1 MNIARCTVL
10 FCTFCCMWNTAVAQS
25 EASDYARIGHAGFLS
40 SVVTDYQC
48 VGINPANLGFIP
60 RRDVYAY
67 STPVTSGSEHSRKTF
82 AASLGEGGVSIR
94 SDALSKS
101 GMIDILLQRG
111 SAVKFTEADKLEA
124 ARAFAGKGLRFNVDV
139 MPFGFAYQHE
149 SIGGFALSVRE
160 RINGTF
166 VLNEQAAKLMFQGRH
181 SDYFDSTALNWRGDT
196 IGYARNPQK
205 FSKLFDGTILSMS
218 WLREFSL
225 SYGIRVFNDSCTSL
239 YVGVTPK
246 FLQSYAYLEARVAAG
261 DLLAQSALSPYFA
274 INYGKATTPSAI
286 AGTALVPIGQ
296 GYGLDAGIT
305 LKYAD
310 WTFSGSI
317 IDIGTITYNG
327 NVFAAG
333 DTVLNGL
340 GSEGFDSYN
349 LFEEAPKITGEGQY
363 FRWEGL
369 MTAKSDLPMRL
380 RFGSSWQQNK
390 RWTYGLDCMV
400 ALNSTAGSL
409 QQMLLS
415 GGVDWRPKEWLN
427 IGMGLAHGA
436 NMGLTI
442 PSSVMFSVFG
452 GRWQLGLSTL
462 DLRSVFSSVNPVVSA
477 VFGVARIRW

>member
-1 MNIARCTVL
+1 MTSARL
-10 FCTFCCMWNTAVAQS
+10 WLSALMLLISWDRAFAQS
-25 EASDYARIGHAGFLS
+25 EASDFARIGHAGFLS
-40 SVVTDYQC
+40 TVVTDYQC
-48 VGINPANLGFIP
+48 VGINPANLGFVP
-60 RRDVYAY
+60 TRDVYSF
-67 STPVTSGSEHSRKTF
+67 STPLSSGSERSRKTF
-82 AASLGEGGVSIR
+82 AVSLGEGGASIR

-101 GMIDILLQRG
+101 DMIDILLQRG
-111 SAVKFTEADKLEA
+111 TAVKFSEADKVA
-124 ARAFAGKGLRFNVDV
+124 AAKAFSGKGLRFNLDI
-139 MPFGFAYQHE
+139 MPFAFAYQHE

-160 RINGTF
+160 RVNGTF

-218 WLREFSL
+218 WLREFAI
-225 SYGIRVFNDSCTSL
+225 SYGIQVFEDSSTSI
-239 YVGVTPK
+239 YVGVAPK

-286 AGTALVPIGQ
+286 TGTALVPIGE
-296 GYGLDAGIT
+296 GYGLDAGVT
-305 LKYAD
+305 VKYQD

-317 IDIGTITYNG
+317 IDIGSVTYNG

-369 MTAKSDLPMRL
+369 MSAKSELPMRL
-380 RFGSSWQQNK
+380 RFGTSWQQSK
-390 RWTYGLDCMV
+390 RWSYGVDCII
-400 ALNSTAGSL
+400 ALNDVAGALRQTLIS
-409 QQMLLS
+409 S
-415 GGVDWRPKEWLN
+415 GVDYRPKDWLN
-427 IGMGLAHGA
+427 IGLGLAHGA
-436 NMGLTI
+436 NMGLTMPTSI
-442 PSSVMFSVFG
+442 MFSIMN
-452 GRWQLGLSTL
+452 GRWQLGISTL
-462 DLRSVFSSVNPVVSA
+462 DLTSLFSNVNPVVSGII
-477 VFGVARIRW
+477 GVARIRW

>member
-1 MNIARCTVL
+1 MSRSRQSLLTLLIL
-10 FCTFCCMWNTAVAQS
+10 ISWDTALAQS
-25 EASDYARIGHAGFLS
+25 EASDFARIGHAGFLA

-48 VGINPANLGFIP
+48 VGINPANLGFVP
-60 RRDVYAY
+60 TRDVYSF
-67 STPVTSGSEHSRKTF
+67 STPLSSGSERSRKTF
-82 AASLGEGGVSIR
+82 AVSLGEGGASIR

-111 SAVKFTEADKLEA
+111 SAVTFTEADKIA
-124 ARAFAGKGLRFNVDV
+124 AAKAFAGKGLRFNLDI
-139 MPFGFAYQHE
+139 MPFAFAYQHE

-160 RINGTF
+160 RVNGTF

-218 WLREFSL
+218 WLREFAL
-225 SYGIRVFNDSCTSL
+225 SYGIQVFHDSSTSI
-239 YVGVTPK
+239 YVGLTPK
-246 FLQSYAYLEARVAAG
+246 FLQSYAYLEARVAEGA
-261 DLLAQSALSPYFA
+261 LLAQSALSPYFA

-286 AGTALVPIGQ
+286 MGTALVPIGE
-296 GYGLDAGIT
+296 GYGLDAGVT
-305 LKYAD
+305 VKYQD

-317 IDIGTITYNG
+317 IDIGSITYNG

-369 MTAKSDLPMRL
+369 MSAQSELPMRL
-380 RFGSSWQQNK
+380 RFGTSWQQSK
-390 RWTYGLDCMV
+390 RWSYGLDCLI
-400 ALNSTAGSL
+400 ALNSVAGSL
-409 QQMLLS
+409 QQTLIS
-415 GGVDWRPKEWLN
+415 GGVDYRPKDWLN
-427 IGMGLAHGA
+427 VGMGLAHGA
-436 NMGLTI
+436 STGATV
-442 PSSVMFSVFG
+442 PTSVMFSILN
-452 GRWQLGLSTL
+452 GRWQIGLSTL
-462 DLRSVFSSVNPVVSA
+462 DIASIFSNTNPVVSA
-477 VFGVARIRW
+477 IFGVARIRW

>member
-1 MNIARCTVL
+1 MSRSRQSLLTLLIL
-10 FCTFCCMWNTAVAQS
+10 ISWDTALAQS
-25 EASDYARIGHAGFLS
+25 EASDFARIGHAGFLA

-48 VGINPANLGFIP
+48 VGINPANLGFVP
-60 RRDVYAY
+60 TRDVYSF
-67 STPVTSGSEHSRKTF
+67 STPLSSGSERSRKTF
-82 AASLGEGGVSIR
+82 AVSLGEGGASIR

-111 SAVKFTEADKLEA
+111 SAVTFTEADKIA
-124 ARAFAGKGLRFNVDV
+124 AAKAFAGKGLRFNLDI
-139 MPFGFAYQHE
+139 MPFAFAYQHE

-160 RINGTF
+160 RVNGTF

-218 WLREFSL
+218 WLREFAL
-225 SYGIRVFNDSCTSL
+225 SYGIQVFHDSSTSI
-239 YVGVTPK
+239 YVGLTPK
-246 FLQSYAYLEARVAAG
+246 FLQSYAYLEARVAEGA
-261 DLLAQSALSPYFA
+261 LLAQSALSPYFA

-286 AGTALVPIGQ
+286 MGTALVPIGE
-296 GYGLDAGIT
+296 GYGLDAGVT
-305 LKYAD
+305 VKYQD

-317 IDIGTITYNG
+317 IDIGSITYNG

-369 MTAKSDLPMRL
+369 MSAQSELPMRL
-380 RFGSSWQQNK
+380 RFGTSWQQSK
-390 RWTYGLDCMV
+390 RWSYGLDCLI
-400 ALNSTAGSL
+400 ALNSVAGSL
-409 QQMLLS
+409 QQTLIS
-415 GGVDWRPKEWLN
+415 GGVDYRPKDWLN
-427 IGMGLAHGA
+427 VGMGLAHGA
-436 NMGLTI
+436 SMGVTV
-442 PSSVMFSVFG
+442 PTSVMFSILN
-452 GRWQLGLSTL
+452 GRWQIGLSTL
-462 DLRSVFSSVNPVVSA
+462 DIASIFSDTNPVVSA
-477 VFGVARIRW
+477 IFGVARIRW

>member
-1 MNIARCTVL
+1 MTSARL
-10 FCTFCCMWNTAVAQS
+10 WLSALMLLISWDRAFAQS
-25 EASDYARIGHAGFLS
+25 EASDFARIGHAGFLS
-40 SVVTDYQC
+40 TVVTDYQC
-48 VGINPANLGFIP
+48 VGINPANLGFVP
-60 RRDVYAY
+60 TRDVYSF
-67 STPVTSGSEHSRKTF
+67 STPLSSGSERSRKTF
-82 AASLGEGGVSIR
+82 AVSLGEGGASIR

-111 SAVKFTEADKLEA
+111 TAVKFSEADKVA
-124 ARAFAGKGLRFNVDV
+124 AAKAFSGKGLRFNLDI
-139 MPFGFAYQHE
+139 MPFAFAYQHE

-160 RINGTF
+160 RVNGTF

-196 IGYARNPQK
+196 IGYARSPQK

-218 WLREFSL
+218 WLREFAI
-225 SYGIRVFNDSCTSL
+225 SYGIQVFEDSSTSI
-239 YVGVTPK
+239 YVGVAPK

-286 AGTALVPIGQ
+286 TGTALVPIGE
-296 GYGLDAGIT
+296 GYGLDAGVT
-305 LKYAD
+305 VKYQD

-317 IDIGTITYNG
+317 IDIGSVTYNG

-369 MTAKSDLPMRL
+369 MSAKSELPMRL
-380 RFGSSWQQNK
+380 RFGTSWQQSK
-390 RWTYGLDCMV
+390 RWSYGVDCII
-400 ALNSTAGSL
+400 ALNDVAGALRQTLIS
-409 QQMLLS
+409 S
-415 GGVDWRPKEWLN
+415 GVDYRPKDWLN
-427 IGMGLAHGA
+427 IGLGLAHGA
-436 NMGLTI
+436 NMGLTMPTSI
-442 PSSVMFSVFG
+442 MFSIMN
-452 GRWQLGLSTL
+452 GRWQLGISTL
-462 DLRSVFSSVNPVVSA
+462 DLTSLFSNVNPVVSGII
-477 VFGVARIRW
+477 GVARIRW